1 MSKYN
6 KSKWCCTLETILEDT
21 ELISI
26 KDIGDQLSTLVNT
39 NISKRKHLKGSPH
52 QLQPQILRS
61 KHISHNSVEKLE
73 KEMSSGGLHPQLQR
87 SKHISRNSVEK
98 LEKEMLSGGLQ
109 PQLQRS
115 KHSSHNFVQ
124 KLEKEMQSSTI
135 TTFQSWLFF

>member
-1 MSKYN
+1 
-6 KSKWCCTLETILEDT
+6 
-21 ELISI
+21 
-26 KDIGDQLSTLVNT
+26 
-39 NISKRKHLKGSPH
+39 
-52 QLQPQILRS
+52 
-61 KHISHNSVEKLE
+61 
-73 KEMSSGGLHPQLQR
+73 
-87 SKHISRNSVEK
+87 VEK